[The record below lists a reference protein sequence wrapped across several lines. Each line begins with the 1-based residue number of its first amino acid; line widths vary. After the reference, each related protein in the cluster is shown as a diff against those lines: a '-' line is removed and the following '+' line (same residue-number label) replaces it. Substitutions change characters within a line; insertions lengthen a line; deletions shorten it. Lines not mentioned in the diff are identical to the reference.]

1 MTSDRGEV
9 LLVERDVSLREQHVT
24 GLERE
29 GFTLVARSSLSEAV
43 SALDSRAFDA
53 LVCEVDL
60 PGNAQLE
67 VLNLLQERRLPTPV
81 VLIAARPSLEGAV
94 EALRR
99 GAADYVP
106 LPVDSRTFAGRLD
119 HALSKGRTL
128 RALAEAKRLASAFAS
143 SLVELEEALALSG
156 PVSPP
161 SSGRFPSA
169 VPADPLSQIAT
180 AELQRLSPRELEV
193 ARLLGL
199 GKAVGEVASSLE
211 LSPNTVRNH
220 VKSVFVKLRV
230 HSQVEL
236 LSKLAG
242 YGR

>member
-1 MTSDRGEV
+1 MTNERGEV
-9 LLVERDVSLREQHVT
+9 LLVERDVNARDEHVAS
-24 GLERE
+24 LERE
-29 GFTLVARSSLSEAV
+29 GFSVVARGSFNEAV
-43 SALDSRAFDA
+43 SALDSRSFDV
-53 LVCEVDL
+53 LVCDAEL

-67 VLNLLQERRLPTPV
+67 LLGLLQERRLPLPL
-81 VLIAARPSLEGAV
+81 VLICARPTLDGAV

-106 LPVDSRTFAGRLD
+106 LPVDGRGLGSRLD
-119 HALSKGRTL
+119 HALAKGRTF
-128 RALAEAKRLASAFAS
+128 RALAEAKRLASAFAV
-143 SLVELEEALALSG
+143 SLVELEEALAASG

-161 SSGRFPSA
+161 SSGRFPTA
-169 VPADPLSQIAT
+169 PPADPLAQIAT

-199 GKAVGEVASSLE
+199 GKAVGEVATSLE